1 MEKTKIEIKIE
12 TTFTPLILAYN
23 DFPKGVQIIH
33 RQPEM
38 ARRSANYSDI
48 AIGVLT
54 FASGVSASIV
64 AAWIYDKIKRVKD
77 KPGFQIKI
85 NEKTVRQF
93 DENSITEMIEREI
106 EISRK
111 REL

>member
-1 MEKTKIEIKIE
+1 MEIKIE
-12 TTFTPLILAYN
+12 TTFIPLVLAYN
-23 DFPKGVQIIH
+23 DLPEGVQII
-33 RQPEM
+33 RCRPEM
-38 ARRSANYSDI
+38 ARRSIDYSDI
-48 AIGVLT
+48 ATGVLT

-64 AAWIYDKIKRVKD
+64 AAWIYDKIKGIKD

-93 DENSITEMIEREI
+93 DEKSITEMIEREI

-111 REL
+111 